1 MDTALFLIICLG
13 LILWFWQDSLRAREK
28 AKDACLRACR
38 SYGVQLLDDTVALDK
53 LWLRRNDIGRLCLE
67 RRYTFEFTGNGAQ
80 RSGGLIVM
88 LGARVDIL
96 ALDGGDLFIP

>member
-1 MDTALFLIICLG
+1 MIIFLG
-13 LILWFWQDSLRAREK
+13 LIFLFWQDSLRAREK

-38 SYGVQLLDDTVALDK
+38 SYGVQLLDDTVALEK
-53 LWLRRNDIGRLCLE
+53 IWMRRNESGRVCLE
-67 RRYTFEFTGNGAQ
+67 RRYVFEFTDGGMQ
-80 RSGGLIVM
+80 RNGGLIVM